1 MNKKT
6 GFLVSVLL
14 MINAGCSDDREVERN
29 LLSDC
34 ENHFQATSY
43 KVAIKTCTKAANN
56 GITEAQWLLANIYE
70 FDLTGEGAEPEKAF
84 SWYLKAAEGGH
95 MRAQTLVGE
104 AYLHAAGVEE
114 NFQEAYQW
122 LSKAARNG
130 DANAE
135 FNIGYMYFAGKGRSK
150 DVSAAI
156 SWFRK
161 AATKDHLMSINNLA
175 WIYATSKKGT
185 IRSPKKAMYWAEKL
199 ILDGEQRSVFLD
211 TKAAVYALA
220 GDFIKAV
227 ELQNE
232 AIANLP
238 EEVEESELI
247 EFQKHLESYQQQQTW
262 EE

>member
-1 MNKKT
+1 MKFKLGIFFVIT
-6 GFLVSVLL
+6 LL
-14 MINAGCSDDREVERN
+14 LTVGCTDEREVEYD

-43 KVAIKTCTKAANN
+43 KVAVEVCTEAAEN

-70 FDLTGEGAEPEKAF
+70 FDLTGEGADPDNAF
-84 SWYLKAAEGGH
+84 NWYLKAAEGGH

-104 AYLHAAGVEE
+104 SYLHATGVTQDFEQA
-114 NFQEAYQW
+114 FQW
-122 LSKAARNG
+122 LNKAARNG
-130 DANAE
+130 DPNAE
-135 FNIGYMYFAGKGRSK
+135 FNIGYMYFAGKGRNK
-150 DVSAAI
+150 DISAAL
-156 SWFRK
+156 SWYRK

-175 WIYATSKKGT
+175 WIYATSKKKT
-185 IRSPKKAMYWAEKL
+185 IRSAKKAQYWAEKL
-199 ILDGEQRSVFLD
+199 VISDDNRSVFLD
-211 TKAAVYALA
+211 TKAAAYAIA

-238 EEVEESELI
+238 EEVEESQLL
-247 EFQKHLESYQQQQTW
+247 EFQKHLESYQQEKPW